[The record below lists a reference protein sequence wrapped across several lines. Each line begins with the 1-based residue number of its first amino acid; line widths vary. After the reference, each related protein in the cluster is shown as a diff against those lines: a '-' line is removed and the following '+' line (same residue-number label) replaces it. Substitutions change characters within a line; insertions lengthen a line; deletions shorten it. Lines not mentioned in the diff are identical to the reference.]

1 MISKSQSNAGPVS
14 PWFETSRLRVP
25 SVYLL
30 KSEFQHVLRPLV
42 SMFAQFGISANQVTI
57 FAAALSVLFGLSLAL
72 QSQAHILWLIV
83 PFILFVRMALNA
95 MDGMLARDF
104 SQKSDLGVYLNE
116 LGDVISDVFLYFPF
130 ACLPGIDLIWM
141 LALILLTVI
150 SEMAGQLAVM
160 VGAGR
165 RYDGP
170 MGKSDRAAIFG
181 GLGLWLGLSG
191 ALPAWTLYWFPRIM
205 CALLVATLV
214 RRVQAGLAT
223 KEGRND

>member
-1 MISKSQSNAGPVS
+1 MISKSQSNVRPVVH
-14 PWFETSRLRVP
+14 WFEASRLRVP

-30 KSEFQHVLRPLV
+30 KSDFQQLLRPLV
-42 SMFAQFGISANQVTI
+42 SIFAQFGIRANQVTI
-57 FAAALSVLFGLSLAL
+57 FAAAVSVLFGFALAL
-72 QSQAHILWLIV
+72 QPQSRILWLIL
-83 PFILFVRMALNA
+83 PFILLVRMALNA
-95 MDGMLARDF
+95 MDGMLARGF

-116 LGDVISDVFLYFPF
+116 LGDLISDVFLYFPF
-130 ACLPGIDLIWM
+130 ACLPGIDSIWM
-141 LALILLTVI
+141 LAVIVLTVI
-150 SEMAGQLAVM
+150 SEMAGVLAVM

-181 GLGLWLGLSG
+181 GLGLWLGLTG
-191 ALPAWTLYWFPRIM
+191 TLPAWTLYWFPRIV

-214 RRVQAGLAT
+214 RRVQGGLAT